1 MECYS
6 LKPFI
11 SKEQIE
17 RRLNELAA
25 EINRDYKDLDLVMV
39 GLLTGAFIFCAD
51 LARRSA
57 LDPEIDFMRVSS
69 YGSNTCGGETKILMD
84 LKTEIKN
91 RHVLLIEDI
100 IDSGRTISLVVEH
113 LMGREPAGLAVCAL
127 IDKTNRRICP
137 VKVDRAAFTF
147 ENDYFLVGYG
157 LDFAGKHRNLE
168 SIHEVIFNQRKDL
181 DDAARN
187 E

>member
-1 MECYS
+1 MEGYF

-17 RRLNELAA
+17 QRLNELTA
-25 EINRDYKDLDLVMV
+25 EINRDYNGMDLVMV

-51 LARRSA
+51 LARKSA
-57 LDPEIDFMRVSS
+57 LAPEIDFMRVSS
-69 YGSNTCGGETKILMD
+69 YGSNTCGQAVKILMD
-84 LKTEIKN
+84 LKTDIKN

-100 IDSGRTISLVVEH
+100 IDSGRTINLVAEH
-113 LMGREPAGLAVCAL
+113 LMAREPASLAVCAL
-127 IDKTNRRICP
+127 IDKLNRRICP
-137 VKVDRAAFTF
+137 VKADRAAFTF

-168 SIHEVIFNQRKDL
+168 SIYEVIFNQ
-181 DDAARN
+181 
-187 E
+187 